1 MSDQPTE
8 FSAAEKSL
16 KNINLF
22 EDVPHDVV
30 DNLVQRCNWLEYKEE
45 DIVVD
50 RNDTGNNVYFIISGR
65 LRVMDNLT
73 ADIEVSLADLGAGEM
88 FGELSA
94 IDNKIRSAQVTALE
108 PSVLAEITRDD
119 FQEILRNS
127 PIVAFNLLIRFT
139 SIIRDLNSRVTVM
152 SSLSPH
158 QRVYN
163 ELMRIAEPD
172 TSGDGNW
179 IINNVPN
186 HAELA
191 SFVGS
196 DKQIVAQAIG
206 SLARDGVIE
215 RKHKNLI
222 IKDYNRLQ
230 RLIRL

>member
-1 MSDQPTE
+1 MSDQPAQSTTT
-8 FSAAEKSL
+8 EKSL
-16 KNINLF
+16 KGIALF

-30 DNLVQRCNWLEYKEE
+30 DNLVQHCNWLQYKED

-50 RNDTGNNVYFIISGR
+50 RNDEGNNVYFIISGR

-73 ADIEVSLADLGAGEM
+73 TDIDVSLADLGQGEM

-94 IDNKIRSAQVTALE
+94 IDNKVRSAQVIALE
-108 PSVLAEITRDD
+108 PTVLAEITSHD
-119 FQEILRNS
+119 FQGILRNS
-127 PIVAFNLLIRFT
+127 PVVAFNLLKRFT
-139 SIIRDLNSRVTVM
+139 NIIRDLNSRVTVM

-179 IINNVPN
+179 IIYDVPN
-186 HAELA
+186 HSELA

-196 DKQIVAQAIG
+196 DKQVVAQAIG

-222 IKDYNRLQ
+222 IRDYSRLQ